1 MEREMFVQL
10 MSSYPTISKMLKSY
24 GYEEILAQAS
34 GLLQIE
40 SRVLEQRPMGG
51 YSKGKTSGA
60 YRFVLL
66 DLIKNSYQY
75 DWLYEK
81 LEDEKS
87 RFVFTSLIQYRI
99 LPVQMFL
106 ERAYDGENPQYFDK
120 EIIHCDEEE
129 VFVDCGGFIGDTVQS
144 YLEQGFPYKK
154 IFVFEPEEENIEK
167 CKEAI
172 KDKKNIELFPYGVG
186 ETREELW
193 LGGTGSSSSFL
204 GETRN
209 VEGEK
214 GRQQIIVSLD
224 EQLKEPV
231 TWIKMAIEGFEIP
244 ALLGAKHHIQKET
257 PKLTICLYHIVSDL
271 WEIPRLIDAMNPN
284 YEYKIRHY
292 HKEQNWE
299 TVLYAI
305 PKGKK
310 KNRKKR
316 KEDNKRQKRVVS
328 VSPYDVGWS
337 NIFLTKDCG
346 LVPYLLHKNHNC
358 ESIMVGKRN
367 GDYPYLDQ
375 YVKGLKMEFLEKNN
389 IEECCSYIRKNAKD
403 IDCLVLRGIYPINI
417 YITIEYKQQNPD
429 GLVYLALDANS
440 AWMDRMESREP
451 YFINFMK
458 QCDVIATSCYAL
470 QRHLNRKWPWKIEC
484 IPNGYYPW
492 VGEKRRP
499 NFEQKENIILT
510 VSRLGTEQKATDV
523 LLEAFALIADEIPD
537 WKLRLVGSVEEA
549 FQPFLEQYWK
559 KFPKLVGRIEF
570 TGALLEK
577 KDLYEEFQRAK
588 IFALSSICEGGTPN
602 VIAEAYFGGLA
613 MAVTKIDAYEELID
627 NGRCG
632 MSSPIGDPVA
642 FSQILLTLCHS
653 PQLRQMGENAYAY
666 GKRRF
671 DMEQIVARLYWM
683 LFGEEK

>member
-1 MEREMFVQL
+1 M
-10 MSSYPTISKMLKSY
+10 
-24 GYEEILAQAS
+24 
-34 GLLQIE
+34 
-40 SRVLEQRPMGG
+40 
-51 YSKGKTSGA
+51 
-60 YRFVLL
+60 
-66 DLIKNSYQY
+66 
-75 DWLYEK
+75 
-81 LEDEKS
+81 
-87 RFVFTSLIQYRI
+87 
-99 LPVQMFL
+99 
-106 ERAYDGENPQYFDK
+106 
-120 EIIHCDEEE
+120 
-129 VFVDCGGFIGDTVQS
+129 
-144 YLEQGFPYKK
+144 
-154 IFVFEPEEENIEK
+154 FEPEEENIEK

-204 GETRN
+204 GDKIKI
-209 VEGEK
+209 EGREGK
-214 GRQQIIVSLD
+214 QQIIVSLD

-231 TWIKMAIEGFEIP
+231 TWIKMDIEGFEIP
-244 ALLGAKHHIQKET
+244 ALLGAKHHIQKES

-305 PKGKK
+305 PKEKK
-310 KNRKKR
+310 KNKRERKEGNRKK
-316 KEDNKRQKRVVS
+316 KRVVS

-337 NIFLTKDCG
+337 NMFLTKDCG

-358 ESIMVGKRN
+358 ESIMVGERN

-440 AWMDRMESREP
+440 AWMDRMEIREP

-523 LLEAFALIADEIPD
+523 LLEAFALIADKIPD
-537 WKLRLVGSVEEA
+537 WKLRLVGSVEEK

-559 KFPKLVGRIEF
+559 KFPKLVDRIEF

-577 KDLYEEFQRAK
+577 EALYEEFQRAK

-613 MAVTKIDAYEELID
+613 MAVTKIDAWEELID

-642 FSQILLTLCHS
+642 FSRILLTLCHS

-671 DMEQIVARLYWM
+671 DMEEIVARLYWM

>member
-24 GYEEILAQAS
+24 DYEEILAQAS
-34 GLLQIE
+34 ALLQIE
-40 SRVLEQRPMGG
+40 SHVLEQRPMGG

-66 DLIKNSYQY
+66 DLIKNSEQY

-120 EIIHCDEEE
+120 EIIDCDEEE

-193 LGGTGSSSSFL
+193 LDGTGSSSSFL
-204 GETRN
+204 GDKVKR
-209 VEGEK
+209 EGRE
-214 GRQQIIVSLD
+214 GRRQIIVSLD

-231 TWIKMAIEGFEIP
+231 TWIKMDVEGFEIP
-244 ALLGAKHHIQKET
+244 ALLGAKHHIQKES
-257 PKLTICLYHIVSDL
+257 PKLTICLYHIISDL

-310 KNRKKR
+310 KNKRKIKEGNRKK
-316 KEDNKRQKRVVS
+316 KRVVS
-328 VSPYDVGWS
+328 ISPLEVGW
-337 NIFLTKDCG
+337 NNMQLTKDCG
-346 LVPYLLHKNHNC
+346 LIPYLLYKNHNC
-358 ESIMVGKRN
+358 ESIMVGEKN
-367 GDYPYLDQ
+367 GDYPYLEQ
-375 YVKGLKMEFLEKNN
+375 YVKGLQMEFLDKNN
-389 IEECCSYIRKNAKD
+389 IEESCSYIRKNAKN
-403 IDCLVLRGIYPINI
+403 IDCLILWGIYPISI
-417 YITIEYKQQNPD
+417 YITMAYKQQNPN
-429 GLVYLALDANS
+429 GIVYLALDANS
-440 AWMDRMESREP
+440 AWMDRMEIRKP

-458 QCDVIATSCYAL
+458 QCDVIATSCYTL
-470 QRHLNRKWPWKIEC
+470 QRHLNRKWPWKIEY

-492 VGEKRRP
+492 VGEKKRP

-510 VSRLGTEQKATDV
+510 VSRLGTKQKATDV
-523 LLEAFALIADEIPD
+523 LLEAFALIADQIPD
-537 WKLRLVGSVEEA
+537 WKLRLVGSVEEE
-549 FQPFLEQYWK
+549 FQLFLEQYWK
-559 KFPKLVGRIEF
+559 KFPKLVERIEF
-570 TGALLEK
+570 TGVLLEK
-577 KDLYEEFQRAK
+577 EALYEEFQRAK
-588 IFALSSICEGGTPN
+588 IFALSSTYEGGMPN
-602 VIAEAYFGGLA
+602 VMAEAYFGGLA
-613 MAVTKIDAYEELID
+613 VAVTQMDAYREIID
-627 NGRCG
+627 DGKCG
-632 MSSPIGDPVA
+632 MSAPIGDPVA

-653 PQLRQMGENAYAY
+653 PQLRKMGENSYAY
-666 GKRRF
+666 GKRQF
-671 DMEQIVARLYWM
+671 DMERIVARLYWM
-683 LFGEEK
+683 LFGEEE